1 MINRQVPL
9 HSIRLK
15 WWVLVFLYV
24 DFLSFLTEI
33 RKRFKRL
40 VVLVRENKNVDA
52 FITKK
57 TLFYL
62 NNRPN

>member
-1 MINRQVPL
+1 MLNRQVPF
-9 HSIRLK
+9 HSPQMVGTFFK
-15 WWVLVFLYV
+15 FV

-40 VVLVRENKNVDA
+40 VVLVRENRNVDD

-57 TLFYL
+57 TLFHL
-62 NNRPN
+62 NNWPN

>member
-15 WWVLVFLYV
+15 WWVLVLYV
-24 DFLSFLTEI
+24 DFLSFLTEMH
-33 RKRFKRL
+33 KRFKRL
-40 VVLVRENKNVDA
+40 VVPVRENKNVDA

>member
-1 MINRQVPL
+1 MLNRQVPF
-9 HSIRLK
+9 H
-15 WWVLVFLYV
+15 WPQMVGTCFLYV
-24 DFLSFLTEI
+24 DFLSFLTEM

-40 VVLVRENKNVDA
+40 VVLVRENRNVYA

-57 TLFYL
+57 TLFHL

>member
-1 MINRQVPL
+1 MINRQVPF
-9 HSIRLK
+9 HSPQM
-15 WWVLVFLYV
+15 VGAFFLYV

-40 VVLVRENKNVDA
+40 VVLVRENKNVDV
-52 FITKK
+52 FIIKK

-62 NNRPN
+62 NKN

>member
-15 WWVLVFLYV
+15 WWVLVLYV

-52 FITKK
+52 FIIKK

>member
-1 MINRQVPL
+1 MINRQVPF
-9 HSIRLK
+9 H
-15 WWVLVFLYV
+15 WPQMVGACFFLYV

-40 VVLVRENKNVDA
+40 VVNVRENENIDA

>member
-1 MINRQVPL
+1 MVGAF
-9 HSIRLK
+9 
-15 WWVLVFLYV
+15 FLFV

-40 VVLVRENKNVDA
+40 VVHVRENKNVDV

-57 TLFYL
+57 LCFT
-62 NNRPN
+62 

>member
-1 MINRQVPL
+1 MLNRQVPF
-9 HSIRLK
+9 H
-15 WWVLVFLYV
+15 WPQMVGAFFLYV
-24 DFLSFLTEI
+24 DFLSFLTEL

-40 VVLVRENKNVDA
+40 VVNVRENKNVDV

>member
-15 WWVLVFLYV
+15 WWVLVLYV
-24 DFLSFLTEI
+24 DFLSFLTEMC
-33 RKRFKRL
+33 KRFKRL

-52 FITKK
+52 FIIKK

>member
-1 MINRQVPL
+1 MLNRQVPL

-15 WWVLVFLYV
+15 WWVLVLYV

-52 FITKK
+52 FITNK

>member
-1 MINRQVPL
+1 MLNRQVPF
-9 HSIRLK
+9 H
-15 WWVLVFLYV
+15 WPQYV
-24 DFLSFLTEI
+24 DFLSFLTEM

-40 VVLVRENKNVDA
+40 VVPVRENRNVDA

-57 TLFYL
+57 PLFYL

>member
-1 MINRQVPL
+1 MLNRQVPF
-9 HSIRLK
+9 H
-15 WWVLVFLYV
+15 WPQMVGACFFYV
-24 DFLSFLTEI
+24 DSLSFLTEM

-40 VVLVRENKNVDA
+40 VVFVRENKNVDA